1 MSNYAIGAIKLCLD
15 VGNDDYIIF
24 WNFGG
29 HVMSGFKVIEG
40 GVIFYTPLMYK
51 TPPLGPLKLNKR
63 PERLLDHLGACK
75 KGQNDSQARSA
86 LNAWA

>member
-1 MSNYAIGAIKLCLD
+1 MAIKLCLD
-15 VGNDDYIIF
+15 VGNDNYIIL

-40 GVIFYTPLMYK
+40 KLSSKRLLSIKRPL
-51 TPPLGPLKLNKR
+51 LDLLDLLDLLVKLNKR

-75 KGQNDSQARSA
+75 KRQTTRRPDP
-86 LNAWA
+86 L